1 MNRFW
6 RSGLVWLLLLSAC
19 RPSPATRG
27 RQTVPL
33 AVVNGEPI
41 ELNAFNNRV
50 QRSWQSAESREEP
63 PLEIKLYFL
72 RGQIEECLVLQEA
85 KRLAVEV
92 SPAELEQAVRA
103 IKEDYSEPAF
113 AQLLID
119 QYVDWDEWKESL
131 RRQLLLKKVTDLALN
146 DRVEIPPRDLEAYY
160 RKHLEDLGQ
169 PAQVRARQAVFITEE
184 EAANFRTR
192 VMLGEDFGRLAK
204 ASSVGPE
211 AKKGGNLGWLSP
223 GQTLRAL
230 DRVLFTLPEG
240 KVSDPVR
247 TDYGYHVL
255 QVVERREARV
265 PPLAEMQPVIARQL
279 RAEAREKLY
288 REWVAEI
295 WLRARIKINYQL
307 L

>member
-1 MNRFW
+1 MNRFP
-6 RSGLVWLLLLSAC
+6 RSGLALLLLLSAC

-50 QRSWQSAESREEP
+50 QRSWGSAESGEEP
-63 PLEIKLYFL
+63 PLEVKLYFL
-72 RGQIEECLVLQEA
+72 RGQIEESLVLQEA

-92 SPAELEQAVRA
+92 SQAELDQAIQQV
-103 IKEDYSEPAF
+103 KSDYSEPAF

-119 QYVDWDEWKESL
+119 EYIDWDEWKESL

-146 DRVEIPPRDLEAYY
+146 DRIEIPPRAVAAYY
-160 RKHLEDLGQ
+160 QKHLEELAQ
-169 PAQVRARQAVFITEE
+169 PAQVHARQAVFITQE

-192 VMLGEDFGRLAK
+192 VMLGEDFTKLAK
-204 ASSVGPE
+204 ATSLGPE
-211 AKKGGNLGWLSP
+211 AAKGGDLGWVSP
-223 GQTLRAL
+223 GQILRPL
-230 DRVLFTLPEG
+230 DRMLFSLPEG
-240 KVSDPVR
+240 RVSEPVR

-255 QVVERREARV
+255 QVVERRDARV
-265 PPLAEMQPVIARQL
+265 PPLAEMRPVIEQQL
-279 RAEAREKLY
+279 WAEVREKLY
-288 REWVAEI
+288 RGWVAEI
-295 WLRARIKINYQL
+295 WLRARIRINYQL